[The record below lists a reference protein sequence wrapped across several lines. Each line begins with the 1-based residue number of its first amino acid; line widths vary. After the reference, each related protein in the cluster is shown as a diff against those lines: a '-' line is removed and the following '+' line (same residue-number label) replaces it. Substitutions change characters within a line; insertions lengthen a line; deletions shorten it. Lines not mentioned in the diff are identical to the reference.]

1 MNRRQQPYLNF
12 PRQQGVVLVVCLLV
26 ILVVT
31 LIAATMIKTSAF
43 EEKMAANAQ
52 TYNRTFQ
59 AAESAIELAINT
71 DSMMFDAIDAS
82 DNLSAI
88 VTASMGT
95 SSVTAS
101 AQTKFIGQGIAPG
114 NSIGSA
120 STFMYEVHGTGAM
133 AEVNATTMI
142 RQGYYRVSF
151 VASSDDQ

>member
-1 MNRRQQPYLNF
+1 MNRTLQRPHSPQ
-12 PRQQGVVLVVCLLV
+12 RQQGVVLVVCLLV
-26 ILVVT
+26 IVVVT

-59 AAESAIELAINT
+59 AAESAIEFAIDT
-71 DSMMFDAIDAS
+71 DSMMFAAIDAS
-82 DNLSAI
+82 DSLSSI
-88 VTASMGT
+88 STVSMGT
-95 SSVTAS
+95 SGVTAT
-101 AQTKFIGQGIAPG
+101 AQTEFIGQGIAPG

-120 STFMYEVHGTGAM
+120 STYMYEVHGTGAM
-133 AEVNATTMI
+133 VDMDATTVI